1 MKQML
6 TKDLIDSLYLYRAV
20 CTSVYD
26 GDTVTLDIDL
36 GFGHWIKGRKCRLFG
51 INTPELRGDDKE
63 SGIAARNRLRQ
74 LINNQPVLIKSI
86 KDKSGKF
93 GRLLVEIY
101 CHGANVNQQLIN
113 ERHAVQ
119 YKP

>member
-1 MKQML
+1 MQ
-6 TKDLIDSLYLYRAV
+6 TRDLYDGLYLYRAY

-36 GFGHWIKGRKCRLFG
+36 GFNHWIKGRKCRLYG

-63 SGIAARNRLRQ
+63 AGIAARNRLRQ
-74 LINNQPVLIKSI
+74 LTLNQPVMIKSI
-86 KDKSGKF
+86 KDRSGKF

-101 CHGANVNQQLIN
+101 CHGANINHQLIDEN
-113 ERHAVQ
+113 HAVR
-119 YKP
+119 YMI